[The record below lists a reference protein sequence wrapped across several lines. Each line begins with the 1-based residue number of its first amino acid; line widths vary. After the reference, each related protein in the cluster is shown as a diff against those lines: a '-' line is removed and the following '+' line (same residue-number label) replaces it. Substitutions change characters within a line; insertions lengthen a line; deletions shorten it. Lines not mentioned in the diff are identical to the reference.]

1 MNRKIVLL
9 ICLVP
14 LVALVLTSCSGNK
27 DLSKSVTAT
36 VAYKAAASES
46 DFAKSHDVYSA
57 ETDIQLEKDNYYL
70 VKVACTFKNDTAKTM
85 SGIEFVPYSS
95 DMLTYDSEGIDIAP
109 SYDIEP
115 GASKTVD
122 AYIYVD
128 KSLDSADKINE
139 KLNNTKFEF
148 KAFLY
153 EDVPVEDKS
162 STINFDGTFEV
173 GTVNS
178 AAADISITLSTQN
191 ESTYK
196 ITLDKDRNLNTYVY
210 ENQSKDY
217 SSNESVQLSQEQYDS
232 LMEQVNS
239 LGEFKENTNS
249 AAYDYWVVN
258 LNVNSEEHNFTY
270 GLAANENYDKLVQS
284 IVELSPIKAVDSQ
297 GNGIV
302 PFQAENN

>member
-1 MNRKIVLL
+1 MNRKIALL

-14 LVALVLTSCSGNK
+14 LVALILTSCSSNK

-57 ETDIQLEKDNYYL
+57 ETDIQMEKDNYYL

-128 KSLDSADKINE
+128 KSLDSTDKINE

-153 EDVPVEDKS
+153 DDVPVEDKS
-162 STINFDGTFEV
+162 STINFEGTFEV

-232 LMEQVNS
+232 LVEQVSN
-239 LGEFKENTNS
+239 LGEFKENTDS
-249 AAYDYWVVN
+249 ASYDYWVVN

>member
-1 MNRKIVLL
+1 MNRKIALL

-14 LVALVLTSCSGNK
+14 LVALILTSCSGNN
-27 DLSKSVTAT
+27 DLSKS
-36 VAYKAAASES
+36 
-46 DFAKSHDVYSA
+46 
-57 ETDIQLEKDNYYL
+57 ETN
-70 VKVACTFKNDTAKTM
+70 KT
-85 SGIEFVPYSS
+85 
-95 DMLTYDSEGIDIAP
+95 
-109 SYDIEP
+109 
-115 GASKTVD
+115 
-122 AYIYVD
+122 
-128 KSLDSADKINE
+128 
-139 KLNNTKFEF
+139 
-148 KAFLY
+148 
-153 EDVPVEDKS
+153 
-162 STINFDGTFEV
+162 
-173 GTVNS
+173 
-178 AAADISITLSTQN
+178 ADISITLSTQN